1 MPNDGEQRMS
11 REPNSASD
19 SMLDPGFLD
28 EEWLSRVE
36 EEVIAPGLPV
46 VDPHHHIWWNDRQR
60 AIYQLQDFVADVMSG
75 HNVIGSVFL
84 QTRAMYRATGPE
96 PMRVVGEVEFVRG
109 LRAMS
114 ASGDFGPLGLFSG
127 IVGACDLTS
136 PGFRDVLAAE
146 EQAGG
151 GYFKGIRV
159 GAQRD
164 SEAGKGWAVPP
175 REHLMLDPAIQAGV
189 AALAERGLTCDLMCF
204 HPQLAEAAKL
214 AEAAPDTRIVLNH
227 MGGPL
232 GVGAWAGRQD
242 EVRRDWAD
250 GLRLAAAHQNVWLK
264 VGGLANPYFGGI
276 MFRDR
281 ELPPSSE
288 ELAAAYRPWFEQAV
302 DIFGPGRIMFESNFP
317 ADRTTVSYQV
327 VWNAFKRLGQ
337 RYSDAEQRAMLA
349 GTAIDF
355 YRLDLP
361 AGPVGEP

>member
-1 MPNDGEQRMS
+1 MPA
-11 REPNSASD
+11 EPSSASA
-19 SMLDPGFLD
+19 SIPDPGFLD
-28 EEWLSRVE
+28 EEWLSRVQ

-46 VDPHHHIWWNDRQR
+46 VDPHHHIWWNDRQL

-114 ASGDFGPLGLFSG
+114 ASGDFGPLGLFAG
-127 IVGACDLTS
+127 IVGACDLTE
-136 PGFRDVLAAE
+136 PGYRDVLEAE

-159 GAQRD
+159 NAPCD
-164 SEAGKGWAVPP
+164 PEAGQGWAAP
-175 REHLMLDPAIQAGV
+175 RPAHLMLDPAIQAGV
-189 AALAERGLTCDLMCF
+189 ASLAERGLTCDLMCF
-204 HPQLAEAAKL
+204 HHQLAEAAKL

-227 MGGPL
+227 LGGPL
-232 GVGAWAGRQD
+232 GVGSWASRRG
-242 EVRRDWAD
+242 EVQQAWAD
-250 GLRLAAAHQNVWLK
+250 GLRLVAAHQNVWLK
-264 VGGLANPYFGGI
+264 VGGLANSYFGGI
-276 MFRDR
+276 MYRDR

-288 ELAAAYRPWFEQAV
+288 ELAGDYRPWFEQAV

-317 ADRTTVSYQV
+317 ADRATVSYQV
-327 VWNAFKRLGQ
+327 LWNSFKRLCQGF
-337 RYSDAEQRAMLA
+337 SAAEQQAMLA

-361 AGPVGEP
+361 SGAARDRP